1 MVLRFKIPFLLLFVI
16 IITSCKSKYATI
28 PYFQNLK
35 LTNEVKESVDNFTPI
50 TIQKDDVLGIY
61 VTSTST
67 PDAVALYN
75 NKLTRVNSNNEDV
88 TAGNPI
94 NPFEGYL
101 VDSNGEIQ
109 FPNLGVIKVAGLTT
123 AELRKQLVSKIKPF
137 LANPAVNARI
147 INFKISVFGDVARP
161 DVYPVK
167 NERITILEALAL
179 AGDLSITAKRKDV
192 LLVREQNGERTYI
205 PIDLTSKALFTSD
218 YYYLKSND
226 VIYVQPDKTKY
237 APFDIG
243 YRNAT
248 LIVAALSVVVI
259 GLSTVIR

>member
-1 MVLRFKIPFLLLFVI
+1 LRIKLLLLLSICI
-16 IITSCKSKYATI
+16 IVTSCKSRYKTI

-35 LTNEVKESVDNFTPI
+35 LTNQAKERIDNFTPI

-61 VTSTST
+61 ITSTS
-67 PDAVALYN
+67 PADAVAPFN

-88 TAGNPI
+88 TSSNPI

-109 FPNLGVIKVAGLTT
+109 FPKLGVIKVLGLTT
-123 AELRKQLVSKIKPF
+123 AELRKVLEEKLKVYLS
-137 LANPAVNARI
+137 NPAVNARI
-147 INFKISVFGDVARP
+147 INFKISVFGDVNRP
-161 DVYPVK
+161 DVFPIK

-179 AGDLSITAKRKDV
+179 AGDLSITAKRKEI
-192 LLVREQNGERTYI
+192 LLVREQNGERIYI
-205 PIDLTSKALFTSD
+205 PVDLTSKALFTSD

-237 APFDIG
+237 APYDIG

-248 LIVAALSVVVI
+248 LLVAALSVIVI
-259 GLSTVIR
+259 GLSTVVR

>member
-1 MVLRFKIPFLLLFVI
+1 MVLKIKLLFVLLI
-16 IITSCKSKYATI
+16 CLIVTSCKSRYTTI

-35 LTNEVKESVDNFTPI
+35 LTNEVKEGVDNFTPI

-61 VTSTST
+61 ITSTSSA
-67 PDAVALYN
+67 DAVASFN
-75 NKLTRVNSNNEDV
+75 NKLTRINGNNDDV
-88 TAGNPI
+88 SVGNPI

-109 FPNLGVIKVAGLTT
+109 FPNLGAIKVDGLTT
-123 AELRKQLVSKIKPF
+123 VELRKQLVLKLKPF

-147 INFKISVFGDVARP
+147 INFKISVIGDVARP
-161 DVYPVK
+161 DIYPVK
-167 NERITILEALAL
+167 NERITILEILAL
-179 AGDLSITAKRKDV
+179 AGDLSITAKRKEV
-192 LLVREQNGERTYI
+192 LLIREQNGERTYT

-237 APFDIG
+237 APYDIG

-259 GLSTVIR
+259 GLSTILR